1 MDKSVSVI
9 APAYNHEKY
18 IESCLRSIANQK
30 CEDME
35 LIVLDDCSKDR
46 TPQIIRQ
53 LLAQESFQKAFSMG
67 TKFIPHEKNK
77 GAHDT
82 INEGLLMAKGKYLAV
97 INTDDAFGENHLSG
111 LLDACERKNSEFAFG
126 GVRVVDE
133 NDRPVNEGYGQAIMK
148 YQDTARM
155 CPTVTMG
162 LTRGNSTISTGNMVF
177 TARLYRE
184 LGGFRNY
191 KYVHDWDFALRAAL
205 ITEPVFV
212 PDAYYIYRIHT
223 GNTISEL
230 ANHSEN
236 ANKMEGE
243 SEQSGPNPLIEFL
256 QKILLGQYTNEK
268 IPSRE
273 VWEYYF
279 TYKKYF
285 NDDDG
290 GLYAWNEAKR
300 FNRNSTRYKV

>member
-1 MDKSVSVI
+1 VI

-18 IESCLRSIANQK
+18 IESCLQSIANQK

-177 TARLYRE
+177 TSRLYRE

-212 PDAYYIYRIHT
+212 PEAYYIYRLHG
-223 GNTISEL
+223 GNTIREIASRP
-230 ANHSEN
+230 EN
-236 ANKMEGE
+236 ANKTENKADGLA
-243 SEQSGPNPLIEFL
+243 SNPLIEFMQNVL
-256 QKILLGQYTNEK
+256 KGEYTNAR
-268 IPSRE
+268 IPSLP
-273 VWEYYF
+273 VWEYF
-279 TYKKYF
+279 FQYKKYYS
-285 NDDDG
+285 DDVDAKW
-290 GLYAWNEAKR
+290 AWGEAKR
-300 FNRNSTRYKV
+300 SVSNG

>member
-18 IESCLRSIANQK
+18 IESCLQSIANQK

-177 TARLYRE
+177 TSRLYRE

-212 PDAYYIYRIHT
+212 PEAYYIYRLHG
-223 GNTISEL
+223 GNTIREIASRP
-230 ANHSEN
+230 EN
-236 ANKMEGE
+236 ANKTENKADGLA
-243 SEQSGPNPLIEFL
+243 SNPLIEFMQNVL
-256 QKILLGQYTNEK
+256 KGEYTNAR
-268 IPSRE
+268 IPSLP
-273 VWEYYF
+273 VWEYF
-279 TYKKYF
+279 FQYKKYYS
-285 NDDDG
+285 DDVDAKW
-290 GLYAWNEAKR
+290 AWGEAKR
-300 FNRNSTRYKV
+300 SVSNG

>member
-177 TARLYRE
+177 TSRLYRE

-205 ITEPVFV
+205 ITEPAFV
-212 PDAYYIYRIHT
+212 PEAYYVYRLHG
-223 GNTISEL
+223 GNTISEI
-230 ANHSEN
+230 AGRPED
-236 ANKMEGE
+236 ADKMENTEDG
-243 SEQSGPNPLIEFL
+243 SAPNPLIEFL
-256 QKILLGQYTNEK
+256 QKILKGEYTNTR
-268 IPSRE
+268 IPSLP
-273 VWEYYF
+273 VWEYF
-279 TYKKYF
+279 FQYKKYYS
-285 NDDDG
+285 DDVDAKW
-290 GLYAWNEAKR
+290 AWVEAKR
-300 FNRNSTRYKV
+300 LCKSARF

>member
-18 IESCLRSIANQK
+18 IESCLQSIANQK

-53 LLAQESFQKAFSMG
+53 LLDQESFQKAFSMG

-82 INEGLLMAKGKYLAV
+82 INEGLMMAKGKYLAV
-97 INTDDAFGENHLSG
+97 INTDDGFGENHLSR
-111 LLDACERKNSEFAFG
+111 LLDACERENSEFAFG

-133 NDRPVNEGYGQAIMK
+133 NDRPVDKGYGKAIMK
-148 YQDTARM
+148 YQDTARI
-155 CPTVTMG
+155 CPTITMA
-162 LTRGNSTISTGNMVF
+162 LTRGNSTISTGNMAF
-177 TARLYRE
+177 TSRLYRE

-230 ANHSEN
+230 ANHSED
-236 ANKMEGE
+236 ANKMEGG
-243 SEQSGPNPLIEFL
+243 SNRVGPNPLIDFL
-256 QKILLGQYTNEK
+256 QKILMGQYTNER

-273 VWEYYF
+273 VWEYF
-279 TYKKYF
+279 MTYKKYF
-285 NDDDG
+285 DDDYG
-290 GLYAWNEAKR
+290 AKYAWSEAKR
-300 FNRNSTRYKV
+300 VVMNMRF